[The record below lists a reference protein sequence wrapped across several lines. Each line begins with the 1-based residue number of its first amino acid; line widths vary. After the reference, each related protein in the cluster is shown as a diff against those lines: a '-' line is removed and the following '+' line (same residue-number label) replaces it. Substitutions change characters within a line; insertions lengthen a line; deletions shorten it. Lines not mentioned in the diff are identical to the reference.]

1 MTRTLKERGWMVP
14 AAPLVEALRR
24 DPRTVRQLAE
34 DIASQLHK
42 RPDNVQRQ
50 ISRLYEGRTQ
60 MLHID
65 TVDSFCSALDL
76 PMSYVYSG
84 RYTDLDIEE
93 WSA

>member
-1 MTRTLKERGWMVP
+1 MVP
-14 AAPLVEALRR
+14 AAPLVEVLRK

-34 DIASQLHK
+34 DIASRLHK

-50 ISRLYEGRTQ
+50 ISRLYEGKTRR
-60 MLHID
+60 LHID
-65 TVDSFCSALDL
+65 TVDQLCSALDL